1 LKSYGRCMDNILSG
15 PSTIPHAGRGAFANR
30 NIKAGGLVSPVPLV
44 HITEEVILDM
54 HELKDDGDDIYV
66 KASDEVSGTQL
77 LFNYLYG
84 HREST
89 MMFFPSGAV
98 SALINHSKEPN
109 AKMVWSSHPNNRE
122 HWFDLSA
129 INLIEAKNRHIG
141 LLMEIVAIK
150 DIQEGEEVFIDYG
163 PEWQQAWDAHVTEW
177 EKLKKEGTIPA
188 TWPTR
193 ALDLNE
199 EHRNGV
205 KPIATVSEQASNP
218 YPDNVMI
225 KCCLMI
231 KRPEHEPA
239 LTDDGTRVRFFYEPE
254 EGTVYDSDSLFDCKI
269 SERKEESDGSFVY
282 TIFVRGVPEDEEV
295 EVDVAVE
302 DTIVKNVPHKAIV
315 FFDEPGS
322 GDQFHPMGFR
332 HYIGIPDNVFPQGK
346 WRNAA

>member
-1 LKSYGRCMDNILSG
+1 
-15 PSTIPHAGRGAFANR
+15 
-30 NIKAGGLVSPVPLV
+30 
-44 HITEEVILDM
+44 
-54 HELKDDGDDIYV
+54 
-66 KASDEVSGTQL
+66 
-77 LFNYLYG
+77 
-84 HREST
+84 
-89 MMFFPSGAV
+89 
-98 SALINHSKEPN
+98 
-109 AKMVWSSHPNNRE
+109 MVWSSHPNNHK

-129 INLIEAKNRHIG
+129 IELLEAKKQQIG

-205 KPIATVSEQASNP
+205 KPIATISEQASNP

-225 KCCLMI
+225 KCFLMI

-239 LTDDGTRVRFFYEPE
+239 VTDDGTRVRFFYEPE
-254 EGTVYDSDSLFDCKI
+254 KGTVFHSDNLFDCKI

-282 TIFVRGVPEDEEV
+282 TILWG
-295 EVDVAVE
+295 VE
-302 DTIVKNVPHKAIV
+302 DDEAEGTIIVKNVPHKAIV
-315 FFDEPGS
+315 FVDKPGT
-322 GDQFHPMGFR
+322 GDQFHPTGFR
-332 HYIGIPDNVFPQGK
+332 HYIGIPDDIFPQGK
-346 WRNAA
+346 WRDAA